1 MRKNPKWLRFSIAV
15 TALLV
20 PSTALAESCKV
31 QNSNAAGQWKFVR
44 VYDADTG
51 QVVLRQAING
61 GDSKDVTVSGT
72 RARVEYKLAGDAQ
85 YHSAT
90 IGTCKAGS
98 VLKT

>member
-1 MRKNPKWLRFSIAV
+1 MTLMAV
-15 TALLV
+15 LV
-20 PSTALAESCKV
+20 PSTAFADSCKV
-31 QNSNAAGQWKFVR
+31 QNSSPPGQWKFVR

-51 QVVLRQAING
+51 QIVLRQAING
-61 GDSKDVTVSGT
+61 GDSKDVTLTGT

-90 IGTCKAGS
+90 IETCKAGS